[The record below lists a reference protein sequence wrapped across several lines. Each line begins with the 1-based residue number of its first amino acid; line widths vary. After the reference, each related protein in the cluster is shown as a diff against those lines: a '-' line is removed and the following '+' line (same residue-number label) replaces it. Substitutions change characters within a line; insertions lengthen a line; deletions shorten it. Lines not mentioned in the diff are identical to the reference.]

1 MGQIEEASRIT
12 QFWAETQAISAD
24 EVTIKDYIT
33 EFMKKYPCRGIPVV
47 VDVLDRVVRQGGD
60 ALRARC
66 TSLAAAGMRRRGRTR
81 SRLGERG
88 TTSQRAGSATFSIS
102 CRARCSEPPTAAG
115 CLTCRWS
122 QVARTRT

>member
-47 VDVLDRVVRQGGD
+47 VDVLLAQRVQGQRASYSGYGDRVH
-60 ALRARC
+60 RAAI
-66 TSLAAAGMRRRGRTR
+66 TML
-81 SRLGERG
+81 
-88 TTSQRAGSATFSIS
+88 I
-102 CRARCSEPPTAAG
+102 
-115 CLTCRWS
+115 
-122 QVARTRT
+122 